1 MDVIKDYSED
11 EIKKMIHIYNK
22 YNEQKEYRRNYYK
35 TRYNRD
41 ETFKTKIKESN
52 KRYLEN
58 KKSKSI

>member
-22 YNEQKEYRRNYYK
+22 YNEQKEYRRKYYK